1 MSLRSQIVSPTP
13 GYLAAP
19 FVIMTLVAG
28 CQTGGNVQST
38 ASANVKHLT
47 LTNEQVA
54 AVQGGVKQIVS
65 NPQTAQFSNTTAI
78 SAAGEPGIHVCG
90 YVKVAGEAGNS
101 ADALPFYL
109 ELRERG
115 GKPIPERGQ
124 VGNDTSKRSKVNFMC
139 RRNGNI

>member
-1 MSLRSQIVSPTP
+1 MSLRSQIIGQNP
-13 GYLAAP
+13 GYLATP
-19 FVIMTLVAG
+19 ILIMTLVAG
-28 CQTGGNVQST
+28 CQTGGSVQTT
-38 ASANVKHLT
+38 AGANIRHLT
-47 LTNEQVA
+47 LTSEQVA
-54 AVQGGVKQIVS
+54 AVHGGVKQIVS

-78 SAAGEPGIHVCG
+78 SAVGEPGIHVCG
-90 YVKVAGEAGNS
+90 YVKVAGAEGKQ

-124 VGNDTSKRSKVNFMC
+124 VGNDSSKRSKVSFMC